1 MRSCGLAHFRKA
13 GSANIGLLATKET
26 QMTNPNDTIVYL
38 NAMRKQSYA
47 ALEKMNQAI
56 GQIEATFASKPA
68 FAASEAW
75 QQLHTSMLKH
85 VRALTDEVK
94 EIESLLNEELD
105 KLG

>member
-1 MRSCGLAHFRKA
+1 
-13 GSANIGLLATKET
+13 
-26 QMTNPNDTIVYL
+26 MTNPNDTIDYL

-56 GQIEATFASKPA
+56 GQIEGTFASKPA
-68 FAASEAW
+68 FAASETW

-94 EIESLLNEELD
+94 QIESLLNEELD

>member
-1 MRSCGLAHFRKA
+1 MSK
-13 GSANIGLLATKET
+13 
-26 QMTNPNDTIVYL
+26 PNDTIDYL

-56 GQIEATFASKPA
+56 EQIEATFASKPA
-68 FAASEAW
+68 FVANEAW
-75 QQLHTSMLKH
+75 QQLHASMLKH

-94 EIESLLNEELD
+94 QIETLLNEELD